1 MTTIEDK
8 SDMIEYVEERIEK
21 SLRNLHVKY
30 LSISIIECK
39 IFIDFLHCYDLVFS
53 SKFQIFSQIGD
64 IEASDDE
71 DDANECDVSGNDC
84 DDRFFSPH
92 LPVCTSGISCNMEV
106 LHART
111 PSVFESQVNN
121 QERSMV
127 DGGAEIVNKEKER
140 AYFLF
145 EIIFRYSQ
153 FDFFFVVLTLF
164 LLIVVGL

>member
-1 MTTIEDK
+1 
-8 SDMIEYVEERIEK
+8 
-21 SLRNLHVKY
+21 
-30 LSISIIECK
+30 
-39 IFIDFLHCYDLVFS
+39 
-53 SKFQIFSQIGD
+53 
-64 IEASDDE
+64 
-71 DDANECDVSGNDC
+71 
-84 DDRFFSPH
+84 
-92 LPVCTSGISCNMEV
+92 MEV